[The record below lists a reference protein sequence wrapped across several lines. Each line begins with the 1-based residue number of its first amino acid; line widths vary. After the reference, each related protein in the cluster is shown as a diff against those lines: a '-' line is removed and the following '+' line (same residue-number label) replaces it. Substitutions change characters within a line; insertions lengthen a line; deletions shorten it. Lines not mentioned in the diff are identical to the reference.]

1 MLYQGIGCR
10 VSQPTHPVTSLYSVD
25 ISLLR
30 LPPCVRRVRCDVVT
44 VADAGQL
51 CGGEKIFSVL
61 LGAAAA
67 APVFLFI
74 IKQIF
79 PVPLQVTALLQWQIG
94 GHLTT
99 IYTSKDQCRTSLAF
113 YQMSVM
119 KTGENVE

>member
-1 MLYQGIGCR
+1 M
-10 VSQPTHPVTSLYSVD
+10 
-25 ISLLR
+25 
-30 LPPCVRRVRCDVVT
+30 VT
-44 VADAGQL
+44 VSDPGQL

-99 IYTSKDQCRTSLAF
+99 IYTSRDQPKNQTNSDF
-113 YQMSVM
+113 YQMSLM
-119 KTGENVE
+119 KNVENVE